1 METRAIPRRLA
12 FTAGGQQ
19 LINWGI
25 SFYMPGTFAGAIA
38 ADKGWSLPQIYLG
51 LTLAMLMM
59 AAVSPF
65 VARLLARFGGRLV
78 VTSGTLLIAA
88 SCAMMAWRPSLAG
101 WYGAWLLTGW
111 YGAWL
116 LTGIGMRLSL
126 YDALFATVVNLYGQ
140 QARKTISHITLAGGL
155 ASALFWPLGEA
166 LLTIMPWQNAL
177 RIYALFGLLSAW
189 LSYQLP
195 RQRLSSPAKSP
206 ASQATAEGDRRN
218 GVRYAIFI
226 ALITFISNG
235 TSTHLPEFISHF
247 GLPVAVGMLWGFGQ
261 TGARLGEVLA
271 GPRVTPLT
279 LTRFTA
285 LAMPLCFLLGLSST
299 AYAGCAA
306 GFVLGYGAIN
316 GLVTIVKAT
325 LPLALFSAESYACR
339 TGILLIPGQLMA
351 AASPFAYAWL
361 NHRLGIIGG
370 MWVSTGLT
378 LIVAGLALAMVRGAG
393 TVQPGKLSA
402 LRTAAAKNGPAEHLP
417 EPQTGN
423 SQGNLTLPDNLLGRR
438 D

>member
-1 METRAIPRRLA
+1 MGTPAIPRRLA
-12 FTAGGQQ
+12 FTAGAQQ

-38 ADKGWSLPQIYLG
+38 ADKGWSSPQIYLG
-51 LTLAMLMM
+51 LTLAMLIM
-59 AAVSPF
+59 AAVSPL
-65 VARLLARFGGRLV
+65 VASLLARFGGRLV

-88 SCAMMAWRPSLAG
+88 SCAMMAWSPSLVG
-101 WYGAWLLTGW
+101 WYGAWLLTGV
-111 YGAWL
+111 
-116 LTGIGMRLSL
+116 GMRLSL
-126 YDALFATVVNLYGQ
+126 YDALFAAVVNLYGQ
-140 QARKTISHITLAGGL
+140 QARKTISQITLAGGL

-166 LLTIMPWQNAL
+166 LLTVMSWQDAL
-177 RIYALFGLLSAW
+177 RVYALFGLLSAW

-195 RQRLSSPAKSP
+195 RQRLSSAAKSP
-206 ASQATAEGDRRN
+206 ASPATAEGDRRN
-218 GVRYAIFI
+218 GARYAIFI
-226 ALITFISNG
+226 ALITFISTG

-247 GLPVAVGMLWGFGQ
+247 GLPVAIGMLWGFGQ

-271 GPRVTPLT
+271 GRRITPLA

-285 LAMPLCFLLGLSST
+285 LAMPLCFLLGVSST

-325 LPLALFSAESYACR
+325 LPLALFSAESYASR
-339 TGILLIPGQLMA
+339 TGLLLIPGQLMA
-351 AASPFAYAWL
+351 AVSPFAYAWL

-378 LIVAGLALAMVRGAG
+378 LIVAGLALAMVREAG
-393 TVQPGKLSA
+393 KAQDERNVEYP
-402 LRTAAAKNGPAEHLP
+402 AAAVDQPIAKNNLAE
-417 EPQTGN
+417 E
-423 SQGNLTLPDNLLGRR
+423 
-438 D
+438 

>member
-1 METRAIPRRLA
+1 MEINAIPRRLA

-51 LTLAMLMM
+51 LTLAML

-101 WYGAWLLTGW
+101 WYGAWLLTG
-111 YGAWL
+111 
-116 LTGIGMRLSL
+116 IGMRLSL
-126 YDALFATVVNLYGQ
+126 YDALFAAVVNLYGQ

-195 RQRLSSPAKSP
+195 RQRLSSAAKSP
-206 ASQATAEGDRRN
+206 ASPATAEGDRRN
-218 GVRYAIFI
+218 GARYAIFI

-271 GPRVTPLT
+271 GPRVTSLT

-299 AYAGCAA
+299 TFAGCAA

-325 LPLALFSAESYACR
+325 LPLALFSAESYASR
-339 TGILLIPGQLMA
+339 TGLLLIPGQLMA
-351 AASPFAYAWL
+351 AVSPFAYAWL

-378 LIVAGLALAMVRGAG
+378 LIVAGLALAMVREAG
-393 TVQPGKLSA
+393 KAQDERNVEYP
-402 LRTAAAKNGPAEHLP
+402 AAAVDQPIAKNNLAE
-417 EPQTGN
+417 E
-423 SQGNLTLPDNLLGRR
+423 
-438 D
+438 

>member
-1 METRAIPRRLA
+1 MEINAIPRRLA

-101 WYGAWLLTGW
+101 WYGAWLLTG
-111 YGAWL
+111 
-116 LTGIGMRLSL
+116 IGMRLSL
-126 YDALFATVVNLYGQ
+126 YDALFAAVVNLYGQ

-195 RQRLSSPAKSP
+195 RQRLSSAAKSP
-206 ASQATAEGDRRN
+206 ASPATAEGDRRN
-218 GVRYAIFI
+218 GARYAIFI

>member
-1 METRAIPRRLA
+1 
-12 FTAGGQQ
+12 
-19 LINWGI
+19 
-25 SFYMPGTFAGAIA
+25 MPGTFAGAIA

-101 WYGAWLLTGW
+101 WYGAWLLTG
-111 YGAWL
+111 
-116 LTGIGMRLSL
+116 IGMRLSL
-126 YDALFATVVNLYGQ
+126 YDALFAAVVNLYGQ

-195 RQRLSSPAKSP
+195 RQRLSSAAKSP
-206 ASQATAEGDRRN
+206 ASPATAEGDRRN
-218 GVRYAIFI
+218 GARYAIFI

-261 TGARLGEVLA
+261 TGARLGSA
-271 GPRVTPLT
+271 GRSRVTSLT

-299 AYAGCAA
+299 TFAGCAA

-325 LPLALFSAESYACR
+325 LPLALFSAESYASR
-339 TGILLIPGQLMA
+339 TGLLLIPGQLMA
-351 AASPFAYAWL
+351 AVSPFAYAWL

-378 LIVAGLALAMVRGAG
+378 LIVAGLALAMVREAG
-393 TVQPGKLSA
+393 KAQDERNVEYP
-402 LRTAAAKNGPAEHLP
+402 AAAVDQPIAKNNLAE
-417 EPQTGN
+417 E
-423 SQGNLTLPDNLLGRR
+423 
-438 D
+438 

>member
-88 SCAMMAWRPSLAG
+88 SCAMMAW
-101 WYGAWLLTGW
+101 
-111 YGAWL
+111 L

-126 YDALFATVVNLYGQ
+126 YDALFAAVVNLYGQ

-155 ASALFWPLGEA
+155 ASALFWPLGEV

-177 RIYALFGLLSAW
+177 RIYALLGLLSAW

-218 GVRYAIFI
+218 GARYAIFI

-235 TSTHLPEFISHF
+235 TSICRS
-247 GLPVAVGMLWGFGQ
+247 
-261 TGARLGEVLA
+261 
-271 GPRVTPLT
+271 
-279 LTRFTA
+279 
-285 LAMPLCFLLGLSST
+285 LS
-299 AYAGCAA
+299 
-306 GFVLGYGAIN
+306 
-316 GLVTIVKAT
+316 AT
-325 LPLALFSAESYACR
+325 LVCRLPSVCCGDSARPA
-339 TGILLIPGQLMA
+339 PGWGKCWPVPG
-351 AASPFAYAWL
+351 SP
-361 NHRLGIIGG
+361 HSR
-370 MWVSTGLT
+370 
-378 LIVAGLALAMVRGAG
+378 
-393 TVQPGKLSA
+393 
-402 LRTAAAKNGPAEHLP
+402 
-417 EPQTGN
+417 
-423 SQGNLTLPDNLLGRR
+423 
-438 D
+438 